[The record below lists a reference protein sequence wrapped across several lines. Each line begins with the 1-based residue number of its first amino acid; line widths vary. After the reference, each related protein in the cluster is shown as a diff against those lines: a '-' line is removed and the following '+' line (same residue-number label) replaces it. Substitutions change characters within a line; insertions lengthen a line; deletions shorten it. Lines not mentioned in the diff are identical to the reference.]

1 MARSRFALAVGGLN
15 PADPDMAPGSDLS
28 LTARQRRELE
38 AALRQAPRP
47 ADVLRLVRD
56 GLRQGR
62 PLLLIL
68 EDARAAGGLPALRQ
82 YAGLPAP
89 APAASAAAPAPA
101 PRRPEDDAARP
112 APAPAPRG

>member
-1 MARSRFALAVGGLN
+1 MAQPDFALAVGGLN
-15 PADPDMAPGSDLS
+15 PADPDRAPGSDLS

-89 APAASAAAPAPA
+89 APVAAVAAPAPA
-101 PRRPEDDAARP
+101 PRRPEDGAARL

>member
-47 ADVLRLVRD
+47 ADILRLVRD

-62 PLLLIL
+62 PLLMIL
-68 EDARAAGGLPALRQ
+68 EDARAAGGLPALRR
-82 YAGLPAP
+82 YAGL
-89 APAASAAAPAPA
+89 PAPA

>member
-1 MARSRFALAVGGLN
+1 MARSDFALAVGGLN
-15 PADPDMAPGSDLS
+15 PDMAPGADLS

-38 AALRQAPRP
+38 AALRRAPRP

-68 EDARAAGGLPALRQ
+68 EDARAVGGLPALRQ

-89 APAASAAAPAPA
+89 APAPAPTPAPTPA

-112 APAPAPRG
+112 APTPAPRG

>member
-1 MARSRFALAVGGLN
+1 MAQPDFALAVGGLN
-15 PADPDMAPGSDLS
+15 PADPDRAPGSDLS

-56 GLRQGR
+56 GLQQGR

-89 APAASAAAPAPA
+89 AAAVAAPAPA
-101 PRRPEDDAARP
+101 PRRPEDGAARL

>member
-1 MARSRFALAVGGLN
+1 MAQPDFALAVGGLN

-47 ADVLRLVRD
+47 ADILRLVRD
-56 GLRQGR
+56 GLQRGR
-62 PLLLIL
+62 PLLRIL

-89 APAASAAAPAPA
+89 APVAAVAAPAPA

>member
-1 MARSRFALAVGGLN
+1 MAQPDFALAVGGLN
-15 PADPDMAPGSDLS
+15 PADPDRAPGSDLS

-47 ADVLRLVRD
+47 ADILRLVRD
-56 GLRQGR
+56 GLQRGR
-62 PLLLIL
+62 PLLMIL

-89 APAASAAAPAPA
+89 APAASVEAPAPA

>member
-1 MARSRFALAVGGLN
+1 MARPDFALAVSGLN
-15 PADPDMAPGSDLS
+15 PADPDRAPGSDLS

-68 EDARAAGGLPALRQ
+68 EDARAVGGLPALRQ

-89 APAASAAAPAPA
+89 APAAAVAAPAPA

>member
-1 MARSRFALAVGGLN
+1 MAQPDFALAVGGLN
-15 PADPDMAPGSDLS
+15 PADPDRAPGSDLS

-62 PLLLIL
+62 PLLRIL
-68 EDARAAGGLPALRQ
+68 EDARAAGALPVLRQ

-89 APAASAAAPAPA
+89 AAAVAAPAPA
-101 PRRPEDDAARP
+101 PRRPEDGAARL